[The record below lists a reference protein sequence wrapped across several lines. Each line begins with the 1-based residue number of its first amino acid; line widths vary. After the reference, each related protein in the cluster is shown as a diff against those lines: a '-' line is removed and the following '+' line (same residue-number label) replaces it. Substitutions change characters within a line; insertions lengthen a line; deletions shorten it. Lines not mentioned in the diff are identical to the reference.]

1 MSYGGYGQM
10 PGYGGYQP
18 GGYGQPGMMQPGMPG
33 MMPGQPGQPGMPP
46 MNPQDLRPQLNFRT
60 VVRCFMEIAAIIQGF
75 SLILMM
81 GNGWLQEMGSNEE
94 QPLRRF
100 AVWLGG
106 SLRSALSAVVPVKA
120 FRRRHKSLEEIW
132 DTKPQASRPMRWW
145 VILGLAYFAAAFLQE
160 WNAYRRTRQQ
170 MGSAGQKSGLPGPD
184 STGSRSAS
192 NVFDFYMQKQKELHR
207 QKTSKQGASVE

>member
-81 GNGWLQEMGSNEE
+81 GNGASAETSGCRFVLQFWR
-94 QPLRRF
+94 QLT
-100 AVWLGG
+100 L
-106 SLRSALSAVVPVKA
+106 
-120 FRRRHKSLEEIW
+120 
-132 DTKPQASRPMRWW
+132 T
-145 VILGLAYFAAAFLQE
+145 GL
-160 WNAYRRTRQQ
+160 
-170 MGSAGQKSGLPGPD
+170 
-184 STGSRSAS
+184 
-192 NVFDFYMQKQKELHR
+192 
-207 QKTSKQGASVE
+207 